1 MPQDVPGK
9 RLPESVWG
17 EPESCVKNDRKGAGT
32 ERMASF
38 EDWVLSPN
46 LVFCGGCSTVRTTSE
61 ANGGNRSWQTH
72 YEVARRIEVGR
83 LSLGEA

>member
-1 MPQDVPGK
+1 MPQHVLGK

-32 ERMASF
+32 ERMESP

-46 LVFCGGCSTVRTTSE
+46 VAFCGGCSREQLPKPTLAIHPGKPIMSLHD
-61 ANGGNRSWQTH
+61 GL
-72 YEVARRIEVGR
+72 R
-83 LSLGEA
+83 LGA